1 MNKIKSNFFYQ
12 TLYQILS
19 MILPLITS
27 PILSRALGANG
38 LGVYSYTTTILNYFV
53 LIANLGIY
61 RYGIR
66 CIASAG
72 DDKIERSKVFWEI
85 FLSHILISVVI
96 FGLYILFVV
105 NFQGEYLQ
113 YYIVL
118 TLMYLGGT
126 LNINW
131 FFFGIEEYKGVAIR
145 DMVIKIATFVLIVL
159 CVNNEHDLYT
169 YFIIMAASSFISNAT
184 YYVMIRGKI
193 SRPQVCWC
201 NMWTHLKHML
211 ILFVPTLLETM
222 YISID
227 KVILGSVSD
236 KANVGYYENADKALI
251 SKTLIYSL
259 TNVMFPRMTYL
270 LANKEV
276 KGFEKLMN
284 KSIKFVV
291 FASIAFSFGT
301 AAIAKEFSVVFWG
314 EAFLPCAALIT
325 ILAFTIPANTLSRA
339 IRDQYLIPA
348 GRDKDYIVVMAWG
361 AFCDIILDFVL
372 IPFCGAAGAAIATL
386 FTEYLMLFIQIKFV
400 KRQIDFMKY
409 LNRRNIRVYIF
420 IGLIML
426 FTCKSIGRLLG
437 MHPYTLV
444 AQIFIGMMVFMLPCV
459 VYWNKTNDDTMLSI
473 LKTFGGKNEYK

>member
-1 MNKIKSNFFYQ
+1 MKKNGEIKVCLVGSSGGHLTHLYMLKPFWKDKNRFWVTFDKEDARSLLEGEKVYSCYFPTNRSIKALIKNTKIAWDVLHKEKPDLIISCGAAVAVPFFYIGKMVGAKLVYIEVFDRIDKPTMTGKMVYQ

-227 KVILGSVSD
+227 KAGLFSD
-236 KANVGYYENADKALI
+236 L
-251 SKTLIYSL
+251 
-259 TNVMFPRMTYL
+259 
-270 LANKEV
+270 
-276 KGFEKLMN
+276 
-284 KSIKFVV
+284 
-291 FASIAFSFGT
+291 
-301 AAIAKEFSVVFWG
+301 
-314 EAFLPCAALIT
+314 
-325 ILAFTIPANTLSRA
+325 
-339 IRDQYLIPA
+339 
-348 GRDKDYIVVMAWG
+348 
-361 AFCDIILDFVL
+361 
-372 IPFCGAAGAAIATL
+372 
-386 FTEYLMLFIQIKFV
+386 
-400 KRQIDFMKY
+400 
-409 LNRRNIRVYIF
+409 
-420 IGLIML
+420 
-426 FTCKSIGRLLG
+426 
-437 MHPYTLV
+437 
-444 AQIFIGMMVFMLPCV
+444 
-459 VYWNKTNDDTMLSI
+459 
-473 LKTFGGKNEYK
+473 

>member
-1 MNKIKSNFFYQ
+1 
-12 TLYQILS
+12 

-361 AFCDIILDFVL
+361 AFL
-372 IPFCGAAGAAIATL
+372 
-386 FTEYLMLFIQIKFV
+386 
-400 KRQIDFMKY
+400 
-409 LNRRNIRVYIF
+409 
-420 IGLIML
+420 
-426 FTCKSIGRLLG
+426 
-437 MHPYTLV
+437 
-444 AQIFIGMMVFMLPCV
+444 
-459 VYWNKTNDDTMLSI
+459 
-473 LKTFGGKNEYK
+473 